1 MLGLMAV
8 KNNILRTIYC
18 ARYRAQAVVY
28 VEADNVV
35 NKSLKVES
43 FRYSINDLNNLC
55 IQTI

>member
-35 NKSLKVES
+35 NKSLKS
-43 FRYSINDLNNLC
+43 
-55 IQTI
+55 